1 MHLKLPNRIIMEHN
15 KYELFSLVIRI
26 FTGLL
31 FLFQGYDKLF
41 KVGLKGC
48 FETFYNDSYKLKM
61 PNFLL
66 WIVVIYTTFAEFFGG
81 LFLMFG
87 FLYSY
92 TLLVLGVD
100 LIIVAVAF
108 GILQPMWDTKHAFPR
123 FLLIVLNMFVLIQF
137 NKFSLDRLFNI

>member
-1 MHLKLPNRIIMEHN
+1 MEQN
-15 KYELFSLVIRI
+15 KYEIFSLLIRI

-48 FETFYNDSYKLKM
+48 VETFYNDSSKLKI
-61 PNFLL
+61 PNSLL
-66 WIVVIYTTFAEFFGG
+66 WMVVIYTSCAEFFGG

-92 TLLVLGVD
+92 TLLALGVD
-100 LIIVAVAF
+100 LIIVAIAF
-108 GILQPMWDTKHAFPR
+108 GMIQPMWDTKHAFPR

-137 NKFSLDRLFNI
+137 NKYSLDKLFNL